1 MLLLVFQGKYIV
13 IGYWHSLL
21 KFMESWS
28 EVEVKHCMWRVVY
41 WNYDWCS
48 LMISVVHNHAL
59 KVAAC
64 SYTIGPIQMVLYRK
78 MYFECTTIA
87 LMIYDDIYIYTWT
100 VEWPFTN
107 ISITTTFEVDI
118 QLFFFSAVRYTH
130 ILSWESYLQPCQLR
144 ILLLLGL
151 QPLRTLLLL
160 R

>member
-48 LMISVVHNHAL
+48 LMISVVHNHAF

-78 MYFECTTIA
+78 IYFECPTIA
-87 LMIYDDIYIYTWT
+87 LMIYDDIYIYIYMKRGVTLYAYKYNNYFWG
-100 VEWPFTN
+100 
-107 ISITTTFEVDI
+107 
-118 QLFFFSAVRYTH
+118 RYTAIFFQLSGIH
-130 ILSWESYLQPCQLR
+130 IYLVENHTYNLANSEYCYY
-144 ILLLLGL
+144 
-151 QPLRTLLLL
+151 
-160 R
+160 